1 MIYAQLNEEN
11 ICVGVSDLSGEV
23 EADNMKPI
31 ESFDVNIL
39 GKKYNNGEWEEVEKE
54 PEEKQNSEPTVEN
67 INEKIASLE
76 EKIENLETITVQNAI
91 DNYTQELIESGV
103 L

>member
-1 MIYAQLNEEN
+1 MIYAQLNDEN
-11 ICVGVSDLSGEV
+11 ICVGVSDLSGKV
-23 EADNMKPI
+23 EADNMIPL

-39 GKKYNNGEWEEVEKE
+39 GKKYNNGEWEEIEQEVKE
-54 PEEKQNSEPTVEN
+54 EQNLQPTVET
-67 INEKIASLE
+67 INEKITSLE
-76 EKIENLETITVQNAI
+76 EKIENLETITVQMAI

>member
-23 EADNMKPI
+23 EADNMI
-31 ESFDVNIL
+31 LLESFDVDIL
-39 GKKYNNGEWEEVEKE
+39 GKKYNNGEWEELHQEIE
-54 PEEKQNSEPTVEN
+54 QNSEPIVEN

-76 EKIENLETITVQNAI
+76 EKIENLETITVQRAI

>member
-23 EADNMKPI
+23 EADNMI
-31 ESFDVNIL
+31 LLESFDVDIL
-39 GKKYNNGEWEEVEKE
+39 GKKYNNGEWEELHQEIE
-54 PEEKQNSEPTVEN
+54 QNSEPIVED

-76 EKIENLETITVQNAI
+76 EKIENLETITVQRAI

>member
-11 ICVGVSDLSGEV
+11 ICIGVSDLSGEV
-23 EADNMKPI
+23 EADNMI
-31 ESFDVNIL
+31 LLESFDVDIL
-39 GKKYNNGEWEEVEKE
+39 GKKYNNGEWEELHQEIE
-54 PEEKQNSEPTVEN
+54 QNSEPIVEN

-76 EKIENLETITVQNAI
+76 EKIENLETITVQRAI

>member
-11 ICVGVSDLSGEV
+11 ICIGVSDLSGEV
-23 EADNMKPI
+23 EADNMI
-31 ESFDVNIL
+31 LLESFDVDIL
-39 GKKYNNGEWEEVEKE
+39 GKKYNNGEWEDVEQEVKE
-54 PEEKQNSEPTVEN
+54 NSEPIVEN
-67 INEKIASLE
+67 INEKIANLE
-76 EKIENLETITVQNAI
+76 EKIENLETITVQRAI